1 MLRARLVN
9 RPAADHVMYRLLLP
23 LMLLSGSAL
32 AVETVE
38 PANEGSG
45 CPSRAPVEAVT
56 QVSSPPPP
64 PGAAPA
70 LKAGEPGGEAEQRPK
85 ARTRGPAWH
94 SFLPGMF
101 K

>member
-1 MLRARLVN
+1 
-9 RPAADHVMYRLLLP
+9 MYRLVLP

-38 PANEGSG
+38 PANEGNA
-45 CPSRAPVEAVT
+45 CPSRTPVES
-56 QVSSPPPP
+56 VSQPSPPLPQT
-64 PGAAPA
+64 GAAPA
-70 LKAGEPGGEAEQRPK
+70 LKAGETAGETDQPRK
-85 ARTRGPAWH
+85 ARSRGPAWH